1 MGEGSS
7 NLLSRRGRTMPLT
20 PERDTSLTLSFVRQL
35 WGGTPLSSRTAGAE
49 VGALRHGLNL
59 RRRLWLALPFEN
71 FIGKLMRNYFGISF
85 VMGFCGFISARDWG
99 FESLCS
105 VSAIVDFRERVDV
118 WRGICFV
125 WIKVFVFIEN

>member
-20 PERDTSLTLSFVRQL
+20 RNVTPRLLFHSSGNCGGNASFLPDSGSGGGGIKTRFKSSLPSQ
-35 WGGTPLSSRTAGAE
+35 SSS
-49 VGALRHGLNL
+49 
-59 RRRLWLALPFEN
+59 LARASFEN

-105 VSAIVDFRERVDV
+105 VSAIVDL
-118 WRGICFV
+118 
-125 WIKVFVFIEN
+125 